1 MSQLL
6 ISEDYPY
13 LEVQFAVRDYETQVR
28 AYLDTGFDGY
38 LIVPLPLATNLGR
51 EDYATQWELG
61 DGSLIEAKEYFGAI
75 EIPGLETSLPAR
87 ITSLGDGFL
96 IGRSVIDRFRVIFNH
111 GQRIE
116 IEQ

>member
-1 MSQLL
+1 MLA
-6 ISEDYPY
+6 SEDYPY
-13 LEVQFAVRDYETQVR
+13 LEVQVVVRDYKAQVR

-38 LIVPLPLATNLGR
+38 LVIPLSLATNLGT
-51 EDYATQWELG
+51 EDYVTQWELG

-87 ITSLGDGFL
+87 ITSLGDEFL
-96 IGRSVIDRFRVIFNH
+96 IGRGIIDQLRVTFDH

-116 IEQ
+116 VEQ

>member
-1 MSQLL
+1 MV

-13 LEVQFAVRDYETQVR
+13 LEVQFAVRDYKTQVR
-28 AYLDTGFDGY
+28 AYIDTGFDGY
-38 LIVPLPLATNLGR
+38 LIVPLSLATKLGR

-75 EIPGLETSLPAR
+75 EIPGLETSHPAR
-87 ITSLGDGFL
+87 ITSLGDDFL
-96 IGRSVIDRFRVIFNH
+96 IGRSVIDRFRVIFNR